1 MNVRELILKNLG
13 WKLLALGL
21 GVLVYLL
28 VQARIQ
34 GEVILLHRT
43 QTQTH
48 ERTVWVLGPAGRPG
62 VYHVEPP
69 VVRVEVS
76 GRRQVIRGLHE
87 RDIQP
92 FVDLSDV
99 AAGASV
105 WRSVRLQ
112 PLEGLARVLVDPAQV
127 LVTFEPMA
135 PGTDAAAED

>member
-1 MNVRELILKNLG
+1 MRELILKNLG

-21 GVLVYLL
+21 GVLVYAF

-34 GEVILLHRT
+34 GEVILLHRFQS
-43 QTQTH
+43 QTY

-76 GRRQVIRGLHE
+76 GRREVIRGLHE
-87 RDIQP
+87 RGIQP
-92 FVDLSDV
+92 YVDLSDV
-99 AAGASV
+99 VAGASV

-112 PLEGLARVLVDPAQV
+112 PLEGVARVIVDPVQV
-127 LVTFEPMA
+127 LVAFEPMG
-135 PGTDAAAED
+135 PGTDTAAE